1 LIISVKKNHLI
12 QVMSAILF
20 VSLSI
25 GYLQFAAHPMLE
37 KWEQEKIL
45 VRRVNTSLP
54 LVALTF
60 DDGPVA
66 ETTTAVLDALQRN
79 QAHGTFFLLG
89 QRAENHPELVKRM
102 TREGHEVG
110 NHSYSHANYNKMK
123 TAEQMEDVFRT
134 NQIIERLSGQPVRL
148 FRPPGGY
155 LSVAM
160 VEKCRAADLTIA
172 YWTYKQ
178 DPKDWRNGTRAA
190 SIARSILD
198 HLEPGQ
204 IIILHDGAP
213 NANETAKALDILIP
227 ELNKRGY
234 SCVTLSDLMAM
245 ENK

>member
-1 LIISVKKNHLI
+1 MIISVKKNHLI

-20 VSLSI
+20 ISLSI
-25 GYLQFAAHPMLE
+25 GYLQFASHPMMD

-60 DDGPVA
+60 DDGPVE

-89 QRAENHPELVKRM
+89 QRAEYHPELVKRM
-102 TREGHEVG
+102 TQEGHEVG
-110 NHSYSHANYNKMK
+110 NHSYSHANYNRLK
-123 TAEQMEDVFRT
+123 TSAQMEDILRT
-134 NQIIERLSGQPVRL
+134 NQIIESISGQPVRL

-155 LSVAM
+155 LSVDM
-160 VEKCRAADLTIA
+160 VDKCRAADLTIA
-172 YWTYKQ
+172 YWTYTQ

-190 SIARSILD
+190 SIARRVLD
-198 HLEPGQ
+198 NLGPGQ

-213 NANETAKALDILIP
+213 NARETAKALDILIP

-234 SCVTLSDLMAM
+234 SCVTLSDLMAV
-245 ENK
+245 ENQ

>member
-1 LIISVKKNHLI
+1 MIISVKRNHII
-12 QVMSAILF
+12 QFMSAILF
-20 VSLSI
+20 LGLSL
-25 GYLQFAAHPMLE
+25 GAMQFAAHPMID
-37 KWEQEKIL
+37 KWEEEKIL

-66 ETTTAVLDALQRN
+66 ETTSAVLDALQRN
-79 QAHGTFFLLG
+79 QAHGTFFMLG
-89 QRAENHPELVKRM
+89 QRAENQPELVKRI

-110 NHSYSHANYNKMK
+110 SHSYSHANYNRLK
-123 TAEQMEDVFRT
+123 TTAQMEDIIRS
-134 NQIIERLSGQPVRL
+134 NQIIERISGQPVRL

-172 YWTYKQ
+172 YWTYTQ

-190 SIARSILD
+190 AIAHSIID

-213 NANETAKALDILIP
+213 NARETAKALDILIP
-227 ELNKRGY
+227 ELNKLGY
-234 SCVTLSDLMAM
+234 SCVTVSDLMAM